1 MIKIKSIKEKLI
13 PSKKKKKI
21 VKKDKKTDNSSKKNS
36 VLSAKSKDIEKKIPS
51 LEEMLKAGV
60 HFGHRTSK
68 WNSRMKE
75 YIYTTRNNV
84 HIIDLEQVY
93 NKLKKALI
101 FLQDI
106 KKKNGTIILV
116 GTKIAVKE
124 IAKETAEE
132 SKVFYI
138 TERWIGGTLTNF
150 PVISDR
156 LKHFRNLEEK
166 KKTGEL
172 KKYVKKEQHDFDVE
186 LQKLERRFG
195 GIKNMVKLPD
205 ALLIIDTHK
214 EKLAVKE
221 ARMKNIPIIGVCDTN
236 ADPTIIDYPIPMNDD
251 SISSLRL
258 ILGTIAKVLK

>member
-106 KKKNGTIILV
+106 KKT
-116 GTKIAVKE
+116 AVKDQLRG
-124 IAKETAEE
+124 
-132 SKVFYI
+132 F
-138 TERWIGGTLTNF
+138 
-150 PVISDR
+150 
-156 LKHFRNLEEK
+156 
-166 KKTGEL
+166 
-172 KKYVKKEQHDFDVE
+172 
-186 LQKLERRFG
+186 
-195 GIKNMVKLPD
+195 
-205 ALLIIDTHK
+205 LIIFG
-214 EKLAVKE
+214 LFV
-221 ARMKNIPIIGVCDTN
+221 NIF
-236 ADPTIIDYPIPMNDD
+236 
-251 SISSLRL
+251 SSRS
-258 ILGTIAKVLK
+258 